1 MISFVRGLRWGNDF
15 GIQTSMSSEHG
26 LSHLP
31 VKIITSQHPAP
42 MPSMSNPFSPEILR
56 LFPSLKPS
64 KESLSS
70 IEIDLQR

>member
-1 MISFVRGLRWGNDF
+1 
-15 GIQTSMSSEHG
+15 
-26 LSHLP
+26 
-31 VKIITSQHPAP
+31 